1 MQTQGCPS
9 WPKEHDWKSC
19 NASTSIRGFES
30 LALRQIKKE
39 HLHGVLFLFQAR
51 DSDQCDMIV
60 QAHRAKQN
68 HHKKVLCTFLRIGYP
83 RGSCPAP
90 NKKEHLYGVLFFRQ
104 GIRTNA
110 I

>member
-39 HLHGVLFLFQAR
+39 HLHGVLFFISGKGFGPMRYDCASSSSEAELSYKKHLVFYTFSNFTHKNAPL
-51 DSDQCDMIV
+51 
-60 QAHRAKQN
+60 AKKQEELN
-68 HHKKVLCTFLRIGYP
+68 STKVFNYISER
-83 RGSCPAP
+83 
-90 NKKEHLYGVLFFRQ
+90 
-104 GIRTNA
+104 
-110 I
+110 